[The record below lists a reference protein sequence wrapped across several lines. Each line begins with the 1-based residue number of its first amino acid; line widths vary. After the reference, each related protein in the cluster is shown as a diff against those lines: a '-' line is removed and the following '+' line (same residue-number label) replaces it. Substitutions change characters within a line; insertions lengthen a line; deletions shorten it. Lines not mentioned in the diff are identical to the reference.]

1 MNRGKAFITTGM
13 DGITIE
19 VKPEKY
25 KGKTRVYKPGEIS
38 DAYILAR
45 DELWL
50 NDLFTPQEIKDNIIN
65 KRKRKIKDE
74 QNKLD
79 KQLRADGRKKQTN
92 T

>member
-1 MNRGKAFITTGM
+1 MSRHKTSITTGM
-13 DGITIE
+13 DGRTIE

-25 KGKTRVYKPGEIS
+25 KGKTRLYNPGEIS

-50 NDLFTPQEIKDNIIN
+50 SDLFTPQEIKDDIVN

-92 T
+92 C